1 MQLKTLMMILALPLA
16 AIGAEPPTAAE
27 ISASTQ
33 ISTATIHTPHGDIHV
48 RLFPKTAP
56 IAVANFAKLA
66 RAGFYDQ
73 LAFHRV
79 VADFVIQGGDPLT
92 RPGAPETGLPPGSGG
107 AGYSIPAEVGP
118 SNPEPH
124 TPGTLAMADSGLGT
138 ASSQF
143 YLTLVATPF
152 LDGRYTVFGRV
163 VDAADLA
170 IIRQV
175 RANDRFSVVIDQ

>member
-1 MQLKTLMMILALPLA
+1 
-16 AIGAEPPTAAE
+16 
-27 ISASTQ
+27 
-33 ISTATIHTPHGDIHV
+33 
-48 RLFPKTAP
+48 
-56 IAVANFAKLA
+56 
-66 RAGFYDQ
+66 
-73 LAFHRV
+73 
-79 VADFVIQGGDPLT
+79 
-92 RPGAPETGLPPGSGG
+92 
-107 AGYSIPAEVGP
+107 
-118 SNPEPH
+118 
-124 TPGTLAMADSGLGT
+124 MADSGLGT